1 MQDADR
7 DVHGSNQEPP
17 ALTDV
22 SFRCHCYYSTRKEY
36 VDVVYSKIPLIRFRF
51 LRFSNVDAAA
61 KKIKS
66 SSSSPNKSFSK
77 SLSAKTTNSTRSS
90 PVIFNRV
97 VVQASPAHTSNNTV
111 GLNPIQYRWKGIAQF
126 NLSKN
131 FHGKFHSN
139 G

>member
-7 DVHGSNQEPP
+7 DVHGSNRCF
-17 ALTDV
+17 V
-22 SFRCHCYYSTRKEY
+22 SLPLLLFYGNTKEY
-36 VDVVYSKIPLIRFRF
+36 VGVVYSKIPLIRFRF

-66 SSSSPNKSFSK
+66 SSSCPNKSFSK
-77 SLSAKTTNSTRSS
+77 SLSAKTSNSTTSS
-90 PVIFNRV
+90 PAIFNPV

-131 FHGKFHSN
+131 FHGKFRSN
-139 G
+139 GKCP